1 MSNSNHQFQ
10 LCKLAD
16 YVINAIEH
24 AYRRIDRERLTGWME
39 EDGNDIFD
47 FKNNESGIKRR
58 RRFDYDDD
66 EENREEKIG
75 QFLDSCKRQL
85 QETYLTTAA
94 VSDCERV
101 IDFIDN
107 AMKLNSAEK
116 ECLGLLAHYSVDHYI
131 ERFIDRITEQHRLTK
146 NSDYGIFFKDRY
158 SFSDL
163 DEAWQKIA
171 ALGIIEED
179 CDDLR
184 LSSFGEQLFTKCPQ
198 TYDEFNQICIGEKQ
212 TALLKWKDFDYVE
225 KRDEI
230 CALLKAAVTRKEKGV
245 NILLYGIP
253 GTGKTEFARTVAQR
267 AGAVL
272 YSVGQD
278 KCCNAS
284 GKIIHRGKFS
294 SSRASALMFA
304 GELASRQ
311 TDKVCL
317 LLDEAE
323 DIFYREDM
331 SKRRTN
337 TMLEDNKVPV
347 IWTTNSIRFMDPA
360 FLRRFTYSVPFELP
374 DEKHSIRI
382 WQKVLQENKLPSDK
396 KTAKELCKQYAVPPS
411 FMANAVKNER
421 LIGGG
426 INTVRS
432 SLDNMYELC
441 MGKKA
446 KKNGDEQEIPFEPTL
461 LNTDTDLKKLADRIA
476 GLKLHKFSL
485 CLYGAPGTG
494 KSAYAA
500 WLAEKL
506 NRPVIKKRCS
516 DLLSMWIGETEYKIQ
531 RAFAEAAKRKAILL
545 FDEADSF
552 LQDRKKADRSWE
564 TTRVN
569 EMLTQMESAEH
580 PFICTTNL
588 IDQLDQASLRR
599 FTFKVKYDF
608 MTAEQ
613 RTKAFEKFFGFK
625 NVVLDDY
632 DCLTPADFAL
642 VYKKARILGIEKDKG
657 ELLKML
663 ISEQNI
669 KAPPKAKIGF

>member
-212 TALLKWKDFDYVE
+212 TALLK
-225 KRDEI
+225 
-230 CALLKAAVTRKEKGV
+230 
-245 NILLYGIP
+245 
-253 GTGKTEFARTVAQR
+253 
-267 AGAVL
+267 
-272 YSVGQD
+272 
-278 KCCNAS
+278 
-284 GKIIHRGKFS
+284 
-294 SSRASALMFA
+294 
-304 GELASRQ
+304 
-311 TDKVCL
+311 
-317 LLDEAE
+317 
-323 DIFYREDM
+323 
-331 SKRRTN
+331 
-337 TMLEDNKVPV
+337 
-347 IWTTNSIRFMDPA
+347 
-360 FLRRFTYSVPFELP
+360 
-374 DEKHSIRI
+374 
-382 WQKVLQENKLPSDK
+382 
-396 KTAKELCKQYAVPPS
+396 
-411 FMANAVKNER
+411 
-421 LIGGG
+421 
-426 INTVRS
+426 
-432 SLDNMYELC
+432 
-441 MGKKA
+441 
-446 KKNGDEQEIPFEPTL
+446 
-461 LNTDTDLKKLADRIA
+461 
-476 GLKLHKFSL
+476 
-485 CLYGAPGTG
+485 
-494 KSAYAA
+494 
-500 WLAEKL
+500 
-506 NRPVIKKRCS
+506 
-516 DLLSMWIGETEYKIQ
+516 
-531 RAFAEAAKRKAILL
+531 
-545 FDEADSF
+545 
-552 LQDRKKADRSWE
+552 
-564 TTRVN
+564 
-569 EMLTQMESAEH
+569 
-580 PFICTTNL
+580 
-588 IDQLDQASLRR
+588 
-599 FTFKVKYDF
+599 
-608 MTAEQ
+608 
-613 RTKAFEKFFGFK
+613 
-625 NVVLDDY
+625 
-632 DCLTPADFAL
+632 
-642 VYKKARILGIEKDKG
+642 
-657 ELLKML
+657 
-663 ISEQNI
+663 
-669 KAPPKAKIGF
+669 